1 MTTARRLRAY
11 GGGNSLKSFATR
23 NTTMTKRQK
32 KPSLKRLPKARLA
45 AAIVPAGRPN
55 TKSSIILHLLNR
67 EKGATL
73 AELATATAWQAHSL
87 RGYMS
92 GTLKKK
98 LGLDVASEIVN
109 GTRHYSLSVRSAK

>member
-1 MTTARRLRAY
+1 
-11 GGGNSLKSFATR
+11 
-23 NTTMTKRQK
+23 MTKHQK
-32 KPSLKRLPKARLA
+32 KPDLKRSAKEKSA
-45 AAIVPAGRPN
+45 AENVSSGRAN

-98 LGLDVASEIVN
+98 LGLDVTSKIVN
-109 GTRHYSLSVRSAK
+109 GTRHYSLRGGSAK